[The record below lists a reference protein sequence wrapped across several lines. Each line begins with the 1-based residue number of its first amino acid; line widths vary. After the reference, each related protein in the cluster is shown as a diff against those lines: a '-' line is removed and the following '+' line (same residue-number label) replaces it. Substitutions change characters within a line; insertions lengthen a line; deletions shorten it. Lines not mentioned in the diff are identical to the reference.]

1 MVWSRS
7 IREKLPDFI
16 GAAISL
22 NYNRS
27 VSEKSETY
35 AVPGIAETFN
45 ELDRYGAFIIG
56 SLYYVIVAVVLI
68 FFIHKFVRKYLFPR
82 LVNKRHAFVLIL
94 TVHTLVLVAASLLVL
109 SRMGVDITMIARI
122 SLLVV
127 IVVAAVI
134 FAIAP
139 YMPQL
144 PFKLGDMVEISGVK
158 GDIIAISP
166 VFVRLQTY
174 NGRTAF
180 IPTTMVWARNV
191 VNYNFTP
198 TRRVELKLKI
208 SADYSIADAREK
220 LIGIMNSDERILDD
234 PAPLVRIAEAQ
245 ADGIDMLGLCWVKND
260 DFLSARSDLYEKVV
274 NATQSNSG
282 LSLALERQHVV
293 LSGEVAGR

>member
-1 MVWSRS
+1 M
-7 IREKLPDFI
+7 KPPDSI

-22 NYNRS
+22 NYNKF

-35 AVPGIAETFN
+35 AVPGIAETFD
-45 ELDRYGAFIIG
+45 ELNRYGAVIIG
-56 SLYYVIVAVVLI
+56 SLYYIIIAVVLI
-68 FFIHKFVRKYLFPR
+68 FFIHKLVRKYLFPR

-109 SRMGVDITMIARI
+109 SRMGVDVTMIARI

-134 FAIAP
+134 FAVAP
-139 YMPQL
+139 YLPKL
-144 PFKLGDMVEISGVK
+144 PFKLGDMVEIGGVE
-158 GDIIAISP
+158 GDVIAISP

-198 TRRVELKLKI
+198 TRRVELKLKV

-234 PAPLVRIAEAQ
+234 PAPFVRINEAQ
-245 ADGIDMLGLCWVKND
+245 ADGIDMLGLCWAKNG
-260 DFLSARSDLYEKVV
+260 DFLSTRSDLYEKVV
-274 NATQSNSG
+274 NATQSSSG
-282 LSLALERQHVV
+282 LSLALERQHIV